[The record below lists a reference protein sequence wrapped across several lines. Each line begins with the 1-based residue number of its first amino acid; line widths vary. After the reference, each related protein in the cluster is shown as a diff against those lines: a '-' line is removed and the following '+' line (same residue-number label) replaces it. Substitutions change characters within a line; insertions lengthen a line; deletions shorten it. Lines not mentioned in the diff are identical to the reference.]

1 MGSLSHYLH
10 IFFAT
15 SQVFFSRRK
24 SLVAINMPSLQ
35 ADDFFCSWETWSF
48 FHNAWECRWP
58 SGDHVSPQ
66 TRWSKETFDKQPLSL
81 SKVAFF
87 NSVEQTYA
95 QVKLD
100 HETPRF
106 GVENKDIWNHTVV
119 QLNQSMWPFFV
130 SILNV
135 FCKFLY
141 FSYMEHLGMKSDH
154 PNHVIH
160 GKVNISTPLHK
171 RNRFVSVEMK
181 TSQGTTQTQS
191 QLGKT
196 DILLSQELRN
206 VENF

>member
-1 MGSLSHYLH
+1 M
-10 IFFAT
+10 
-15 SQVFFSRRK
+15 
-24 SLVAINMPSLQ
+24 
-35 ADDFFCSWETWSF
+35 
-48 FHNAWECRWP
+48 
-58 SGDHVSPQ
+58 
-66 TRWSKETFDKQPLSL
+66 
-81 SKVAFF
+81 
-87 NSVEQTYA
+87 
-95 QVKLD
+95 
-100 HETPRF
+100 
-106 GVENKDIWNHTVV
+106 

-130 SILNV
+130 SILHVLGKFV
-135 FCKFLY
+135 FYIFL
-141 FSYMEHLGMKSDH
+141 YMEHLGMKSDH